1 MAELT
6 DQPVSEPE
14 ELRWVG
20 WYECGVNSKELRSKR
35 RNKETAMV
43 SQLNKEIHRT
53 GWYAV
58 SGNKIQ
64 WINLTRDTKK
74 EQIEQEKT

>member
-1 MAELT
+1 MAELR
-6 DQPVSEPE
+6 E
-14 ELRWVG
+14 EQG
-20 WYECGVNSKELRSKR
+20 AELVK
-35 RNKETAMV
+35 
-43 SQLNKEIHRT
+43 QLNKEIHMT

>member
-6 DQPVSEPE
+6 AAHRGESA
-14 ELRWVG
+14 ELV
-20 WYECGVNSKELRSKR
+20 K
-35 RNKETAMV
+35 
-43 SQLNKEIHRT
+43 QLNKELYWT

-58 SGNKIQ
+58 SSNNIQ
-64 WINLTRDTKK
+64 WTTVTRDILDKRAKK